1 MNRLSDKAV
10 LITGAAKGIGRAT
23 AFLFSQ
29 EGAKVFLVDS
39 DKETLQK
46 TWAMIKSQGG
56 RVAGRVADVSKEKE
70 ALASIQS
77 ALKIFGTVDVLV
89 NNAGILGPAVAISE
103 FSERDWDRVFQVNV
117 KGAFLF
123 AKHLVPY
130 MIEQGGGCIINIA
143 SVAGI
148 KASRI
153 SPAYSASK
161 GAIVALTKTL
171 ALAYAPHNIRINCIC
186 PGSIATDMLKN
197 FFESIPDWKQR
208 QRLQKEFLK
217 RHPLGRFGQ
226 GEDIAQAALYL
237 ASAESSFITGV
248 DLIADGGSSL

>member
-1 MNRLSDKAV
+1 MNRLNDKV
-10 LITGAAKGIGRAT
+10 ILITGAAKGIGRAT

-29 EGAKVFLVDS
+29 EGAKVFIVDL
-39 DKETLQK
+39 DREELEK
-46 TWAMIKSQGG
+46 TVAAIKSQDGL
-56 RVAGRVADVSKEKE
+56 AAAMVADVSKEKDVR
-70 ALASIQS
+70 ASVRS

-117 KGAFLF
+117 KGTFLF
-123 AKHLVPY
+123 TKHLLPS
-130 MIEQGGGCIINIA
+130 MIERGGGCIINIA

-171 ALAYAPHNIRINCIC
+171 ALGYAQNNIRVNCIC
-186 PGSIATDMLKN
+186 PGSIETDMLKN
-197 FFESIPDWKQR
+197 FFASIADRKQR
-208 QRLQKEFLK
+208 QRLQRDFLK

-226 GEDIAQAALYL
+226 GGDIAHATLYL

-248 DLIADGGSSL
+248 DLVVDGGSSL